1 MKKET
6 LFTLLGYVVGGIV
19 GYLYFLAFPCEGG
32 CSITSDVLITIM
44 LGTFLG
50 GFLFQII
57 HELFFVESKQNGN

>member
-6 LFTLLGYVVGGIV
+6 LFTLSGYLVGGIT
-19 GYLYFLAFPCEGG
+19 GYLYYLAFPCEGG

-57 HELFFVESKQNGN
+57 HEFFFGESKQNGN